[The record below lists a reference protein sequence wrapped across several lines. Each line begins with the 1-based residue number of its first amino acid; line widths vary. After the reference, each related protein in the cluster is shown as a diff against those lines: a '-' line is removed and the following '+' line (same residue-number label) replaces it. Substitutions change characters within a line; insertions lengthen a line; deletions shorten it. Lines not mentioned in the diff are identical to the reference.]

1 MKAKKKEV
9 RQMTLADLGLSA
21 AAAKTELV
29 KLEKVPDRTGAKII
43 PGPAREAVKELVRIL
58 KNDEKVL

>member
-9 RQMTLADLGLSA
+9 KQMTLADLGLSA

-29 KLEKVPDRTGAKII
+29 KLEKVPERAGAKII
-43 PGPAREAVKELVRIL
+43 PGPVREAVQELVRIL
-58 KNDEKVL
+58 KQEEKVI